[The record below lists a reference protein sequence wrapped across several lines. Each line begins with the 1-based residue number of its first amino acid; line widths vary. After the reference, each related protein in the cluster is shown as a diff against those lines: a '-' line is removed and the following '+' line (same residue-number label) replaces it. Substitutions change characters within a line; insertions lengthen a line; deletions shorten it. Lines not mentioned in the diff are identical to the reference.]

1 MENELLINILKK
13 YNLKEGDKIDFESLT
28 QICEQEQI
36 TLEELLL
43 MLQINKHTIYKFK
56 KNKQKTTKLKFN
68 KYNNA
73 NLEDILKCGK
83 INQESFERTRK
94 NNQVKTYTLMR
105 MLGISRYEYNK
116 MKKEKMEYVKVLD
129 IKKKYI
135 VDMIKIDLK
144 YTKGYGS
151 RYYSEDELTKI
162 CHSKGIKLDD
172 FLKYYNKNIKHYR
185 LNKLIVENNKN
196 GLWIGESIVM
206 PNEFF
211 NVNEEY
217 MRSRLN
223 KVVDKYNIIF
233 RWKQCKDDLVQEGI
247 FGIQQKG
254 GSIVNNFSFD
264 FKLLFNILIVKA
276 KYIMINYFKKKNK
289 ERCISYDAYS
299 HNEIDYMN
307 IFGSEDYELVA
318 FDNT

>member
-144 YTKGYGS
+144 YTKGY
-151 RYYSEDELTKI
+151 
-162 CHSKGIKLDD
+162 
-172 FLKYYNKNIKHYR
+172 
-185 LNKLIVENNKN
+185 
-196 GLWIGESIVM
+196 
-206 PNEFF
+206 
-211 NVNEEY
+211 
-217 MRSRLN
+217 
-223 KVVDKYNIIF
+223 
-233 RWKQCKDDLVQEGI
+233 
-247 FGIQQKG
+247 
-254 GSIVNNFSFD
+254 
-264 FKLLFNILIVKA
+264 
-276 KYIMINYFKKKNK
+276 
-289 ERCISYDAYS
+289 
-299 HNEIDYMN
+299 
-307 IFGSEDYELVA
+307 
-318 FDNT
+318 

>member
-1 MENELLINILKK
+1 M
-13 YNLKEGDKIDFESLT
+13 
-28 QICEQEQI
+28 
-36 TLEELLL
+36 
-43 MLQINKHTIYKFK
+43 
-56 KNKQKTTKLKFN
+56 
-68 KYNNA
+68 
-73 NLEDILKCGK
+73 
-83 INQESFERTRK
+83 
-94 NNQVKTYTLMR
+94 
-105 MLGISRYEYNK
+105 
-116 MKKEKMEYVKVLD
+116 
-129 IKKKYI
+129 
-135 VDMIKIDLK
+135 
-144 YTKGYGS
+144 
-151 RYYSEDELTKI
+151 
-162 CHSKGIKLDD
+162 
-172 FLKYYNKNIKHYR
+172 
-185 LNKLIVENNKN
+185 IVENNKN

-299 HNEIDYMN
+299 HNEIDHMN